1 MPPLIWLPQRQ
12 STVLGL
18 LKGFLGGFSSI
29 KMALITLVPSG
40 LVLVGPRRSLRAS
53 ENGRHIDLWRS
64 RRASDFGNLK
74 QISLS
79 GIRTMEKPNGVVSR
93 VGFKL

>member
-1 MPPLIWLPQRQ
+1 MPPLIRLPQRQ

-18 LKGFLGGFSSI
+18 LKGFLDGFSSI

-64 RRASDFGNLK
+64 YRASDFG
-74 QISLS
+74 SLEANILYP
-79 GIRTMEKPNGVVSR
+79 GFCTRDKPNGVVSS
-93 VGFKL
+93 VGF